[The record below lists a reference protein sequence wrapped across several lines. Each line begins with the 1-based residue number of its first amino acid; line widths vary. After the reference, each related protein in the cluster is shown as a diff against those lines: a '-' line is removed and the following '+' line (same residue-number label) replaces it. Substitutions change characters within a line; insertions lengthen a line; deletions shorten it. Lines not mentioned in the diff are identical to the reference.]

1 MPTRLQPDRH
11 IIQHPHSR
19 GGKRERTRL
28 ALLAAALAVLAE
40 EGEGFSLSSVTARA
54 GVAHGTFYNYF
65 EDRDALM
72 EALVPYSVEE
82 FARRSAL
89 EVEISDEA
97 VRFAVIT
104 ARALRTAAESPDI
117 AKVALR
123 LDSVRR
129 ALVTEGPLSHLRR
142 NLADGHRAG
151 RFSDLPDDGTLD
163 VILGALLLAAR
174 RVINGESDRRHQVS
188 VIARLLMSLGIE
200 ATEARTIADQA
211 VVARRVRARGES
223 VGLTQRRLG

>member
-1 MPTRLQPDRH
+1 MPTRSQPDRH
-11 IIQHPHSR
+11 IVERPPSR
-19 GGKRERTRL
+19 GGSKRERTRRT
-28 ALLAAALAVLAE
+28 LLDAALAVVAE
-40 EGEGFSLSSVTARA
+40 EGEGFSLGSVTARA

-65 EDRDALM
+65 EGRDALM
-72 EALVPYSVEE
+72 DALVPYSVEE

-104 ARALRTAAESPDI
+104 ARALRTAAESPEI

-129 ALVTEGPLSHLRR
+129 ALATEGPLSYLRR

-151 RFSDLPDDGTLD
+151 RFSVAPDDGTLD

-174 RVINGESDRRHQVS
+174 RVINGESNRRHQVA
-188 VIARLLMSLGIE
+188 VITRLLMSLGIE
-200 ATEARTIADQA
+200 PIEARTIADQA
-211 VVARRVRARGES
+211 VVARRVRA
-223 VGLTQRRLG
+223 LG